1 VAVTTAVR
9 RGFDIRRVNHRD
21 RATAEVLTEVMHAAY
36 RLEARKLGVDTF
48 PPLARGPD
56 DVAASANDFYASF
69 GPGGLLGVLEIEPDP
84 AESAATIAS
93 LAVLPEHAAHGHGTA
108 LVEFA
113 IALPFALLRVSTG
126 THNEP
131 ALKLYERA
139 GFVARDW
146 ESSPE
151 GIRRVRLERRA

>member
-1 VAVTTAVR
+1 MTR
-9 RGFDIRRVNHRD
+9 SREFEIRRVDHRD
-21 RATAEVLTEVMHAAY
+21 RITAEALTDVMHAAY

-48 PPLARGPD
+48 APLARGAD

-69 GPGGLLGVLEIEPDP
+69 GPGGLLGVIEIEPDP
-84 AESAATIAS
+84 AAPAATIAS
-93 LAVLPEHAAHGHGTA
+93 LAVLPEHAGHGHGTG
-108 LVEFA
+108 LVDFA
-113 IALPFALLRVSTG
+113 TSLPFELLRVSTG

-139 GFVARDW
+139 GFVVRDW